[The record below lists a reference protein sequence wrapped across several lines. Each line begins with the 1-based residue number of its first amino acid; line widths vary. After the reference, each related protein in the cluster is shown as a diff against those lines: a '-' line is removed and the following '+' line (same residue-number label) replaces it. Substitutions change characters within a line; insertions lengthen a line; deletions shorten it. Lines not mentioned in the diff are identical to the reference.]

1 MRGKRG
7 EEEGEGL
14 DGCFE
19 EHASGEL
26 EETGVEEEEVVMR
39 KETGDAERG
48 MDGERETRCKGS
60 GGTVVIRHGVR
71 RVGDPEMHWDLR

>member
-7 EEEGEGL
+7 EEEEEGL

-48 MDGERETRCKGS
+48 VDGEQEIRCKAS
-60 GGTVVIRHGVR
+60 GGTVVLQHGVR
-71 RVGDPEMHWDLR
+71 RVWDPEMLWDLR